1 MVFKATE
8 GAMRQDTSVSS
19 RQAVVIGN
27 RANNFNDTAIAA
39 KLELAGA
46 GNARQELSSLS
57 LGFALIAAGSGIA
70 APAQGMSRS
79 ISLAPGD
86 LGNDESAD
94 RRRTRDEDIIRIGIS
109 ATETNAKKRAAMTG
123 FTPRVDEALRSP
135 GNGYWARLGRC
146 VDGRQTGVGCT
157 AGA

>member
-8 GAMRQDTSVSS
+8 GAMRQDTSGSS

-27 RANNFNDTAIAA
+27 SAKNFNDTAIPA

-46 GNARQELSSLS
+46 GNARDELSSLS

-79 ISLAPGD
+79 ISLAPGH

-94 RRRTRDEDIIRIGIS
+94 RRRTRDEDIIELGFQRP
-109 ATETNAKKRAAMTG
+109 KRM
-123 FTPRVDEALRSP
+123 RKSER
-135 GNGYWARLGRC
+135 R
-146 VDGRQTGVGCT
+146 
-157 AGA
+157 